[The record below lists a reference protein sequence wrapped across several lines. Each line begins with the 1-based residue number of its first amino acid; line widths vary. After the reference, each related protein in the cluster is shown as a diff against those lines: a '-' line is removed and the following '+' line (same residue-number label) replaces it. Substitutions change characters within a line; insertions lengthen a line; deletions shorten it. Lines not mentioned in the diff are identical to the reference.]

1 MSEVCVC
8 TSPRAGGIMARP
20 RRPFTLGRESPYFT
34 LRPAAVLA
42 LAVVAVITLAVALNV
57 AVHRSAL
64 SSVAACD
71 DCLVVDGTDAKSG
84 EPYHH
89 EFPLCPWHVRR
100 EGGALS
106 HKEALGAL
114 PAALHHTIQ
123 TRYLFPRRRVQQHVD
138 TAFLEGAASAS
149 DPIRG
154 CIDTLNRHVKARH
167 LLWRLDAG
175 QLLSAA
181 AAGGNLR
188 HDDDSDLDIVIH
200 YAGDHALY
208 RELDFYGL
216 CRRHHVSLGNHGSA
230 KMAGP
235 SWWAKRSGKYCTC
248 FLDGPALCHVHSMAM
263 IRTLYGASWWLPL
276 PKGGKDLGVRGV
288 RAFTGHGDEESSGV
302 ADNWAGWGT
311 DTLDG
316 LREGIDTDGDAVV
329 SASEFYRYLHYRV
342 AADEQQRQRQGQGQ
356 RQGEGGEG
364 DEGDRANKAER
375 CGGVCADGCVRVC
388 PEEEED
394 EEKEEEEER
403 DENRILERVDCMWLE
418 QLMARDA
425 CQVHNAHVHLNHTLR
440 WFTLRDAG
448 RSEHE
453 PYADPHYYTERLGG
467 SAGADVGA
475 GGRLDGAQRRGRCD
489 EDLVRNTWD
498 DIKARLGRPQGCQE
512 KVQVVL
518 ASV

>member
-1 MSEVCVC
+1 
-8 TSPRAGGIMARP
+8 
-20 RRPFTLGRESPYFT
+20 
-34 LRPAAVLA
+34 
-42 LAVVAVITLAVALNV
+42 
-57 AVHRSAL
+57 
-64 SSVAACD
+64 
-71 DCLVVDGTDAKSG
+71 LVVDGTDAKSG

-100 EGGALS
+100 EGGAS

-123 TRYLFPRRRVQQHVD
+123 SRYLFPRRRVHRPPRADPEND
-138 TAFLEGAASAS
+138 TAAAAAAVAAAASAEAAAAAAS
-149 DPIRG
+149 DPRIRG
-154 CIDTLNRHVKARH
+154 CVDTLNRHVKTRH

-188 HDDDSDLDIVIH
+188 HDDDSDLDIVLH
-200 YAGDHALY
+200 YAGDHARY
-208 RELDFYGL
+208 REIDPWDL

-248 FLDGPALCHVHSMAM
+248 FLDGPALCHVHSMTM

-276 PKGGKDLGVRGV
+276 PKGGKDLGFRGV

-302 ADNWAGWGT
+302 AGNWLVWGT

-329 SASEFYRYLHYRV
+329 SASEFFRYLHYRV
-342 AADEQQRQRQGQGQ
+342 AGEQQRQGQGQGQ
-356 RQGEGGEG
+356 RQGEGGKG
-364 DEGDRANKAER
+364 DEGNRANKAR
-375 CGGVCADGCVRVC
+375 KCGGVCADGCVRVC
-388 PEEEED
+388 GEEEEEEE
-394 EEKEEEEER
+394 EEKEEEVER
-403 DENRILERVDCMWLE
+403 DENRMLEQVDCMWLE
-418 QLMARDA
+418 QLMAQDA
-425 CQVHNAHVHLNHTLR
+425 CQVHNAHVHLNHTLW

-453 PYADPHYYTERLGG
+453 PYVDPHYFTERLGG
-467 SAGADVGA
+467 GHTEYMGSVGADVGA
-475 GGRLDGAQRRGRCD
+475 GVRLGGAQRRGRCD

-498 DIKARLGRPQGCQE
+498 DVKARLGRPQGCQE
-512 KVQVVL
+512 KVQVVV